1 MTWSLPLSIALH
13 TPYLNITP
21 PYITDATPVPDLY
34 KSFIPPANLPARFHS
49 LSILLSIHSTHLD
62 IHVRFVYPSTYLSHL
77 LLSLS
82 WLMSSHLN
90 HMIITHYL
98 VPSIYRAMCMFSSSL
113 DLLSLFQDLLISIL
127 LCFSLSTYLPTY
139 LPVYPFIQ
147 PSIYL
152 SIFPSFHLLLRGR
165 MSTQVLWHFD
175 TASGHCAIQR
185 LTRAMKNPRLSAPA
199 QRSSRCCW
207 QSCFDFIR
215 LKVLDSFHLA
225 PFQQT
230 NLCQPHHHTRPT
242 FDGSDQ
248 WLSRCSCQRSWCK
261 DLCES
266 SNTARSQ
273 KKSNYC
279 NHDALTHG

>member
-1 MTWSLPLSIALH
+1 MF
-13 TPYLNITP
+13 
-21 PYITDATPVPDLY
+21 D
-34 KSFIPPANLPARFHS
+34 
-49 LSILLSIHSTHLD
+49 LSIHL
-62 IHVRFVYPSTYLSHL
+62 YTYLSHL

-90 HMIITHYL
+90 YMIITHYL
-98 VPSIYRAMCMFSSSL
+98 VPSIFRAMCMFSSSL

-152 SIFPSFHLLLRGR
+152 SIFPSFHLLLKGR
-165 MSTQVLWHFD
+165 MSTQVSVALRYCLRSLRHSK
-175 TASGHCAIQR
+175 TY
-185 LTRAMKNPRLSAPA
+185 PRHEKSTTECPA

-225 PFQQT
+225 PF
-230 NLCQPHHHTRPT
+230 PT
-242 FDGSDQ
+242 
-248 WLSRCSCQRSWCK
+248 
-261 DLCES
+261 
-266 SNTARSQ
+266 
-273 KKSNYC
+273 KKWVCLKMGYTPNEI
-279 NHDALTHG
+279 AI